1 MAKAHV
7 LESAGARATIA
18 WHVPIP
24 AGNNQVGVS
33 WQVALRD
40 SEVAGGTVLP
50 PGDGAGGTI
59 SLAEMTA
66 INAGSIHEVV
76 TSLEVPPDVDPNAF
90 LDENHAA
97 IVIETQQVLQDRLK
111 YAGFTRA

>member
-7 LESAGARATIA
+7 LESTGVRAMIA

-24 AGNNQVGVS
+24 AGNNQAGIS

-59 SLAEMTA
+59 SLTELAA
-66 INAGSIHEVV
+66 INAGSVHEVV
-76 TSLEVPPDVDPNAF
+76 TSLEVPPDVDANAF

-97 IVIETQQVLQDRLK
+97 IVIETQRMLQDRLK
-111 YAGFTRA
+111 YVGFTRA